1 MVLVFDFLWQY
12 QSDCEVVRH
21 SPYYCIQAAHDC
33 LRVQLVLGV
42 KNRKEAIRINFKKFK
57 TIQGYGNFI
66 QILQS
71 SFTSTRIRE
80 SPLQIKKGSTLPLK
94 SHCLT
99 FRRLARCGDGL
110 MTLGYR
116 SALGTGVRTA
126 LDTGIRGSELPTK
139 IAAVR
144 KISKH

>member
-1 MVLVFDFLWQY
+1 M
-12 QSDCEVVRH
+12 
-21 SPYYCIQAAHDC
+21 
-33 LRVQLVLGV
+33 G
-42 KNRKEAIRINFKKFK
+42 
-57 TIQGYGNFI
+57 
-66 QILQS
+66 ILYRS
-71 SFTSTRIRE
+71 SNHLSHP
-80 SPLQIKKGSTLPLK
+80 PLQIKKGSTLPLK

-99 FRRLARCGDGL
+99 LRRLARRGDGL

-116 SALGTGVRTA
+116 TALGTGVRTA